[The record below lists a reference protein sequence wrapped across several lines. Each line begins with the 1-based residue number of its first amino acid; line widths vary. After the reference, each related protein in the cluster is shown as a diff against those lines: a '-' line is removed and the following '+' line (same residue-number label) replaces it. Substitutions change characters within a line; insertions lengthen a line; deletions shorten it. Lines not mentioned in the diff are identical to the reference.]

1 MKIGVQTRPWWLTRK
16 PEQLPEV
23 LAEVKAAGYDGVEIG
38 AYLLDLNQPDAFRK
52 LLTDHG
58 LAPVGIHVGG
68 QIWDPEA
75 VKEALAKLEQ
85 TMAFAA
91 AVGAPYVPFSGARKS
106 DKTDDELARTAA
118 NLNRIGEVCRARSLT
133 LAYHNHFWEIER
145 DCRELRYI
153 RDHTDPALV
162 SFCLDVAWVLRG
174 GGSPVAVA
182 TEFMPR
188 VAYFHLKDTQD
199 DEWREVGYG
208 SVDFAGLFQ
217 VMQSREFSWAV
228 VEQDETKRAA
238 IESATMSRD
247 YIRQHLGI

>member
-1 MKIGVQTRPWWLTRK
+1 MKIGVQTRPWWVARK

-38 AYLLDLNQPDAFRK
+38 SYLLDLSRPQAFQK
-52 LLTDHG
+52 LLVDHG
-58 LAPVGIHVGG
+58 LQVAGIHVGG

-85 TMAFAA
+85 TVAFAA
-91 AVGAPYVPFSGARKS
+91 AVGAAHVPFSGARKS
-106 DKTDDELARTAA
+106 DKTHDELARTAT
-118 NLNRIGEVCRARSLT
+118 NLNRIGEVCRARGLT

-182 TEFMPR
+182 KEFLSR
-188 VAYFHLKDTQD
+188 VAYFHLKDTRD

-217 VMQSREFSWAV
+217 VMKSRAFSWAV

-238 IESATMSRD
+238 IESARMSRET
-247 YIRQHLGI
+247 IRQHLGV

>member
-38 AYLLDLNQPDAFRK
+38 SYLLDLSKPEAFRS
-52 LLTDHG
+52 LLAEHG
-58 LAPVGIHVGG
+58 LLPAGIHVGG
-68 QIWDPEA
+68 QIWEDAA
-75 VKEALAKLEQ
+75 VKDALAKLEQ
-85 TMAFAA
+85 TVAFAA
-91 AVGAPYVPFSGARKS
+91 AAGAPFVPFSGARKS
-106 DKTDDELARTAA
+106 DKTDDELARTAD
-118 NLNRIGEVCRARSLT
+118 NLNRIGELCRKGGLR

-174 GGSPVAVA
+174 GGSPVAMA
-182 TEFMPR
+182 KEFLPR
-188 VAYFHLKDTQD
+188 IAYLHLKDTQD
-199 DEWREVGYG
+199 GEWREVGYG

-217 VMQSREFSWAV
+217 VMRTREFSWAV
-228 VEQDETKRAA
+228 VEQDETKRRA
-238 IESATMSRD
+238 IESAAMSRD